1 MSTNTIPHPPKRV
14 PVLGDV
20 LGMDR
25 ERPNQKTLWQF
36 SQLGP
41 IYRRSIVGGV
51 DLTFVG
57 SGHLMEQA
65 LDETNWE
72 RFIGRPIAALRPI
85 AGDGLFTAPNDSSA
99 WINGHAALV
108 SGFSKDSMRSYHPA
122 IVAVSESLRE
132 DLLRVPDQESF
143 AETSSSVAL
152 EVIGRCGFGHSFGFG
167 NVDDED
173 RRKAFVDALTRTL
186 AYTQETSI
194 PVLGSITGRK
204 RRRQADADSALILG
218 TVNQVLEDRRR
229 SGSRA
234 DDLLDLMLHPSS
246 EQTRLDDDNIRHQM
260 LTFLVAGHETT
271 GNLLAFAAHFL
282 ATHPA
287 TAQRMRD
294 ERQTIAPD
302 RPLTFDEVPKL
313 RFTRAVISE
322 TLRLWPTAPGFFRAA
337 RTETQLGDY
346 SFSEGEWI
354 FILLLAVHRD
364 QEVWGPDADQ
374 FRPER
379 FLVERV
385 PTSYKPFGT
394 GPRACIGRQFA
405 LHEAT
410 VVLSDLAQSFD
421 LKSHSDALDVEE
433 NLTLRPSNLRLT
445 FAPRR

>member
-14 PVLGDV
+14 PVLGDI

-41 IYRRSIVGGV
+41 IYRRSIIGGI

-57 SGHLMEQA
+57 SAHLMEQA
-65 LDETNWE
+65 LDEAKWE
-72 RFIGRPIAALRPI
+72 RFIGRPIAALRSV
-85 AGDGLFTAPNDSSA
+85 AGDGLFTAPNDSTA

-108 SGFSKDSMRSYHPA
+108 SGFSKDSMRAYHPA
-122 IVAVSESLRE
+122 MVEVSQSLRE
-132 DLLRVPDQESF
+132 ELLRVPEQASF

-167 NVDDED
+167 DPDGEA
-173 RRKAFVDALTRTL
+173 RRKAFIDALTRTL
-186 AYTQETSI
+186 AFTQETAI
-194 PVLGSITGRK
+194 PVIGSITGRK
-204 RRRQADADSALILG
+204 RRRQADADADLILG
-218 TVNQVLEDRRR
+218 TVNQVLEDRRS
-229 SGSRA
+229 SGLRA
-234 DDLLDLMLHPSS
+234 DDLLDLMLYPTS
-246 EQTRLDDDNIRHQM
+246 EETKLDDENIRHQM

-282 ATHPA
+282 ATHPDA
-287 TAQRMRD
+287 AQRMRE
-294 ERQTIAPD
+294 ERQS
-302 RPLTFDEVPKL
+302 LTGGRALEFDEVPKL

-322 TLRLWPTAPGFFRAA
+322 SLRLWPTAPGFFRAA
-337 RTETQLGDY
+337 RTGTTLGDY
-346 SFSEGEWI
+346 TFSKGEWI

-364 QEVWGPDADQ
+364 QAVWGADAEE

-379 FLVERV
+379 FLQDRV

-410 VVLSDLAQSFD
+410 VVLSDLVQAFD
-421 LKSHSDALDVEE
+421 LEAGSKTLDVEE
-433 NLTLRPSNLRLT
+433 NLTLRPNNLRLA
-445 FAPRR
+445 FAPR

>member
-14 PVLGDV
+14 PVLGDI

-41 IYRRSIVGGV
+41 IYRRSIIGGI

-57 SGHLMEQA
+57 SAHLMEQA
-65 LDETNWE
+65 LDEAKWE
-72 RFIGRPIAALRPI
+72 RFIGRPIAALRSV
-85 AGDGLFTAPNDSSA
+85 AGDGLFTAPNDSPA

-108 SGFSKDSMRSYHPA
+108 SGFSKDSMRAYHPA
-122 IVAVSESLRE
+122 MVEVSQSLRE
-132 DLLRVPDQESF
+132 ELLRAPDQTSF

-167 NVDDED
+167 DPDGEAGRN
-173 RRKAFVDALTRTL
+173 AFIDALTRTL
-186 AYTQETSI
+186 AYTQETAI
-194 PVLGSITGRK
+194 PVIGSITGRN
-204 RRRQADADSALILG
+204 RRRQADADTDLILG

-229 SGSRA
+229 SGLRA
-234 DDLLDLMLHPSS
+234 DDLLDLMLYPTS
-246 EQTRLDDDNIRHQM
+246 EESKLDDENIRHQM

-282 ATHPA
+282 ATHPDA
-287 TAQRMRD
+287 AQRMRE
-294 ERQTIAPD
+294 ERQSITDGRA
-302 RPLTFDEVPKL
+302 LNFDEVPKL

-322 TLRLWPTAPGFFRAA
+322 SLRLWPTAPGFFRAA
-337 RTETQLGDY
+337 RTDTTLGDY
-346 SFSEGEWI
+346 TFSKGEWI

-364 QEVWGPDADQ
+364 QAVWGADADE

-379 FLVERV
+379 FLQDRV

-410 VVLSDLAQSFD
+410 IVLSDLLQAFD
-421 LKSHSDALDVEE
+421 LEARTKTLDVEE
-433 NLTLRPSNLRLT
+433 NLTLRPNNLRLV
-445 FAPRR
+445 FAPR